1 VLPSLLTMRRHRAQ
15 KGQAL
20 VEYAFLLVLLAT
32 ISFAVIILAGNQL
45 ASTYNDVSFE
55 FVHLTDAS
63 TYLPDGSAVAP
74 GASPPAV
81 SCPAGET
88 LQLRGH
94 KWKCRQ

>member
-1 VLPSLLTMRRHRAQ
+1 MRRHRAQ

-20 VEYAFLLVLLAT
+20 VEYGFLLVLLAT

-45 ASTYNDVSFE
+45 GSTYNDISFE
-55 FVHLTDAS
+55 FAHLTDTS

-74 GASPPAV
+74 GASPPPV
-81 SCPAGET
+81 SCPAGQT

-94 KWKCRQ
+94 KWNCRQ

>member
-1 VLPSLLTMRRHRAQ
+1 MRRHRAQ
-15 KGQAL
+15 TGQAL
-20 VEYAFLLVLLAT
+20 IEYAFLLVLLAT
-32 ISFAVIILAGNQL
+32 IGFAVIILAGNQL

-55 FVHLTDAS
+55 FVHLTDTS

-81 SCPAGET
+81 SCSAGET